1 MHLPYFIAKRYL
13 FAKKSHNV
21 INIISLISAVGIAI
35 GTTALVV
42 VMSVYNGFQDIVKG
56 LYSSYEADLVIVP
69 SEGKFFSPNTESFK
83 KLKESP
89 SIFSIS
95 ETIEENVFATYDKSQ
110 GIATIKGVD
119 SIYESNTNHS
129 KMLVEGDFDLHHG
142 DIPQAVIGRGLARE
156 LGIMVRFLDPLI
168 IYFPARGEEVS
179 MVNPMSSLRSQTL
192 FPVGIVSVEQNF
204 DKKYIFIPI
213 ETARKLLDYT
223 DEVSS
228 LEIQLNE
235 GSDIHH
241 FQGEFQNLLGDGYK
255 VKNRYQQN
263 ETVYKMMTYEKI
275 AIYMILLFI
284 IIVVS
289 CNVFGSLTMLIIEKK
304 EDIHTLKSIGAS
316 NKLIQRIFTLEGW
329 LITLSGLVIGIIIG
343 IGLCLIQQHFGVIKM
358 PGNFIVTDYPVLIKA
373 WDIVLTFVGVALI
386 GFLITALPAWKVLPK
401 LIEEN
406 N

>member
-42 VMSVYNGFQDIVKG
+42 VMSVYNGFQDLVKG
-56 LYSSYEADLVIVP
+56 LYSSYEADLVISP
-69 SEGKFFSPNTESFK
+69 SEGKFFSSSSEIFAKIKNDK
-83 KLKESP
+83 
-89 SIFSIS
+89 SILSIS
-95 ETIEENVFATYDKSQ
+95 EVIEENVFATYDKSQ

-119 SIYESNTNHS
+119 SVYESNPNHA
-129 KMLVEGDFDLHHG
+129 KMLVEGDFELHHG
-142 DIPQAVIGRGLARE
+142 DIAQAVVGRGLARE
-156 LGIMVRFLDPLI
+156 MGIMTRFLDPLM
-168 IYFPARGEEVS
+168 IYFPIRGKDVS
-179 MVNPMSSLRSQTL
+179 ISNPMSSLRRQSL
-192 FPVGIVSVEQNF
+192 FPVGIVSVEQSF

-213 ETARKLLDYT
+213 ETARELLDFK

-228 LEIQLNE
+228 LEIQLKE
-235 GSDIHH
+235 GNDPNQIQKQ
-241 FQGEFQNLLGDGYK
+241 FQALLGDGFK

-304 EDIHTLKSIGAS
+304 NDIHTLKSIGATDRLVQ
-316 NKLIQRIFTLEGW
+316 KIFTIEGW
-329 LITLSGLVIGIIIG
+329 LITLSGLVVGIIVG
-343 IGLCLIQQHFGVIKM
+343 IALCLIQRHFGVIKM
-358 PGNFIVTDYPVLIKA
+358 PGNFIVTDYPVLING
-373 WDIVLTFVGVALI
+373 WDIVLTFFGVALI
-386 GFLITALPAWKVLPK
+386 GFIITALPAWKVLPK
-401 LIEEN
+401 LIKEN